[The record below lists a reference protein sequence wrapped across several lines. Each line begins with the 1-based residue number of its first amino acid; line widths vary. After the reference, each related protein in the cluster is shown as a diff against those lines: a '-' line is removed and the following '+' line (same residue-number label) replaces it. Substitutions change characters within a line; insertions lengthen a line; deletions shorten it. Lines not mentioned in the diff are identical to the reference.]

1 MYARP
6 LRCGLAGYRAQ
17 ATTLEATPFR
27 SCPPRIHP
35 PKPAG
40 LRSIGLWQ
48 TKQQHRCLS
57 AHQVIRAAAS
67 SSAIP
72 NLESQNELADKVHDF
87 SLQLSQRPMNGNAIM
102 RYTLYSKHGLASH
115 VGELPKLGIAE
126 KYGLTTRDLR
136 VFDLPSGGFP
146 HILVRENTILI
157 HLFDL
162 RLLVQDDQTLL
173 FHIASDWSSPA
184 HHEDPGENSQWP
196 RAIVPGKSPSSISRV
211 FSQNLEAKVRDGQG
225 GHLSIDQPY
234 ELRVMEAALASV
246 TSVLEAEFLILE
258 KKVSGALR
266 LANLNVPDREESLIH
281 TELHMILDLTRKL
294 AGIEQRARQ
303 VRNAIQEVLN
313 EDEDMANMHLT
324 DKRAG
329 RPHKLHDHQDV
340 EYLFEAYFK
349 TSDSVV
355 QEAASLI
362 ENIRRTEETIQSTLS
377 VRRNQIMV
385 LEAKIEII
393 MLALAWGTLVAGW
406 YGMNVINYFEE
417 SSHAFAV
424 LVSLSLTG
432 IFSGS
437 WYGMRKLRHIY
448 KLRV

>member
-1 MYARP
+1 M
-6 LRCGLAGYRAQ
+6 
-17 ATTLEATPFR
+17 
-27 SCPPRIHP
+27 
-35 PKPAG
+35 
-40 LRSIGLWQ
+40 
-48 TKQQHRCLS
+48 
-57 AHQVIRAAAS
+57 
-67 SSAIP
+67 
-72 NLESQNELADKVHDF
+72 
-87 SLQLSQRPMNGNAIM
+87 M

-126 KYGLTTRDLR
+126 RYGLTTRDLR

-173 FHIASDWSSPA
+173 FHIASEWSNPA
-184 HHEDPGENSQWP
+184 HHEDSAEANNQWP

-211 FSQNLEAKVRDGQG
+211 FSQNLEAKIRDGQG
-225 GHLSIDQPY
+225 ADFSVHQPY

-266 LANLNVPDREESLIH
+266 LTNLNVPDREESLIH

-329 RPHKLHDHQDV
+329 KPHKLHDHQDV

-393 MLALAWGTLVAGW
+393 MLALAVGTLVAGW

-424 LVSLSLTG
+424 LVSLSLMG
-432 IFSGS
+432 ISSGS

-448 KLRV
+448 KLRI